1 MQRIDILETYS
12 FHGEIL
18 VKLKKKNSS
27 LEENIASPIKL
38 NVLSPLVKFQHW
50 ILWRKKMFYHFYSL
64 KVLNHLKENLAG
76 IILGWPFTKYPVYIF
91 G

>member
-18 VKLKKKNSS
+18 VKLKKNNSS

-38 NVLSPLVKFQHW
+38 NVLSPLVKFQHFEFLIIQKYIPG
-50 ILWRKKMFYHFYSL
+50 IL
-64 KVLNHLKENLAG
+64 
-76 IILGWPFTKYPVYIF
+76 
-91 G
+91 